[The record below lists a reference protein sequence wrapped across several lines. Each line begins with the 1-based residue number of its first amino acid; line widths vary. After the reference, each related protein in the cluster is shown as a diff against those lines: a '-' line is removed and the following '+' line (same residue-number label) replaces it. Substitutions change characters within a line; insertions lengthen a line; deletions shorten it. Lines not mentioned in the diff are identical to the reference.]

1 LEQTGTVSADL
12 SDLPPTLIGHTLG
25 NCQVSQKLGGG
36 GMGQVYKGYHPMLDR
51 SVAIKVLPPS
61 LVRSK
66 EMRARF
72 LQEARI
78 AAALRHTNIVQIHDF
93 GEDNDL
99 LYMTMEYIDGT
110 SLKERLAELRQAG
123 EIMPLGEAIGIT
135 CQIADALAYA
145 HQKGAIHRDLKPA
158 NILLTRQGQAILV
171 DFGLAVLKGGPRHTE
186 PGKVWGSPTYIAPEQ
201 LAEPPQLDA
210 RSDLYSLGV
219 MLYEMVTGRPPF
231 QADSLMEVLWQQAN
245 VAPRPPRELS
255 PDLPATLEA
264 IILKALTKAPGE
276 RYQTARELIDALDDW
291 QR

>member
-1 LEQTGTVSADL
+1 
-12 SDLPPTLIGHTLG
+12 
-25 NCQVSQKLGGG
+25 
-36 GMGQVYKGYHPMLDR
+36 MYKGYHPMLDR

-78 AAALRHTNIVQIHDF
+78 AAALRHPNIVQIHDF

-99 LYMTMEYIDGT
+99 LYMTMEYIEGT
-110 SLKERLAELRQAG
+110 SLKERLAELRQAEG
-123 EIMPLGEAIGIT
+123 IMPLGEAIGIT

-158 NILLTRQGQAILV
+158 NILLTQQGQAILV

-264 IILKALTKAPGE
+264 IILKTLTKSPGE
-276 RYQTARELIDALDDW
+276 RYQTARELINALGNC
-291 QR
+291 QQ